1 MAELA
6 EKAERLR
13 ALHVPGDPLVLV
25 NAWDAASARTV
36 AALPGCQAVA
46 TASWSIAAA
55 HGVPDGEAIGRDAMI
70 AAVRTIAASV
80 DLPVTADLER
90 GYGDEPRD
98 AAETIAMAIDAGA
111 VGANLEDSTGDP
123 DRPLAAVASQARKVR
138 VVRGRAEAE
147 GVRFVINARTDVFLR
162 DAGGVDE
169 ALERGR
175 AYAEAGADCIFV
187 PGVGDPEAIAAL
199 VAGLPIG
206 ISVIATPAGPTLEE
220 LAGLGVARISLGP
233 GPMGIALAALQRA
246 AESMLARGELPA
258 DLAFRPGT

>member
-13 ALHVPGDPLVLV
+13 ALHVPGDPLLLV

-98 AAETIAMAIDAGA
+98 TAETIAMAIDAGA

-123 DRPLAAVASQARKVR
+123 DRPLAAVASQARKVH
-138 VVRGRAEAE
+138 VARGRAEAE
-147 GVRFVINARTDVFLR
+147 GIPFVINARTDVFLR
-162 DAGGVDE
+162 GAGGVDE

>member
-1 MAELA
+1 VTEIAD
-6 EKAERLR
+6 KAERLR
-13 ALHVPGDPLVLV
+13 ALHVPGDPLLLV

-36 AALPGCQAVA
+36 AALPGCHAVA

-55 HGVPDGEAIGRDAMI
+55 HGVPDGEALDRDAMI
-70 AAVRTIAASV
+70 DALRTIASSV

-98 AAETIAMAIDAGA
+98 VAETIAMAIDAGA
-111 VGANLEDSTGDP
+111 VGANLEDGAADA
-123 DRPLAAVASQARKVR
+123 DRPLAAVASHARKVR
-138 VVRGRAEAE
+138 VARGRADAE
-147 GVRFVINARTDVFLR
+147 GVPFVINARTDVFLR
-162 DAGGVDE
+162 GAGGVEE

-187 PGVGDPEAIAAL
+187 PGVRDPEVIAAL

-206 ISVIATPAGPTLEE
+206 MSVLATPAGPTLDE
-220 LAGLGVARISLGP
+220 LARLGVARISLGP
-233 GPMGIALAALQRA
+233 GPMGVALAALRRA
-246 AESMLARGELPA
+246 AETVLARGELPA

>member
-1 MAELA
+1 VTEIAD
-6 EKAERLR
+6 KAERLR
-13 ALHVPGDPLVLV
+13 ALHVPGDPLLLV

-36 AALPGCQAVA
+36 AGLPGCQAVA

-55 HGVPDGEAIGRDAMI
+55 HGVPDGEALDRAAMI
-70 AAVRTIAASV
+70 DAVRTIASSV

-98 AAETIAMAIDAGA
+98 VAETIAMAI
-111 VGANLEDSTGDP
+111 
-123 DRPLAAVASQARKVR
+123 
-138 VVRGRAEAE
+138 
-147 GVRFVINARTDVFLR
+147 

-187 PGVGDPEAIAAL
+187 PGVRDPEVIAAL

-206 ISVIATPAGPTLEE
+206 MSVLATPAGPTLAE

-233 GPMGIALAALQRA
+233 GPMGVALAALRRA
-246 AESMLARGELPA
+246 AETVLARGELPA

>member
-13 ALHVPGDPLVLV
+13 ALHVPGDPLLLV

-98 AAETIAMAIDAGA
+98 TAETIAMAIDAGA

-123 DRPLAAVASQARKVR
+123 DRPLAAVASQARKVH
-138 VVRGRAEAE
+138 VARGRAEAE
-147 GVRFVINARTDVFLR
+147 GVPFVINARTDVFLR
-162 DAGGVDE
+162 GAGGVDE

>member
-1 MAELA
+1 VTEIAD
-6 EKAERLR
+6 KAERLR
-13 ALHVPGDPLVLV
+13 ALHVPGDPLLLV

-55 HGVPDGEAIGRDAMI
+55 HGVSDGEALDRDAMI
-70 AAVRTIAASV
+70 DAVRTIASAV

-98 AAETIAMAIDAGA
+98 VAETIAMAIDAGA
-111 VGANLEDSTGDP
+111 VGANLEDGAADA
-123 DRPLAAVASQARKVR
+123 DRPLAAVASHARKVR
-138 VVRGRAEAE
+138 AARGRADAE
-147 GVRFVINARTDVFLR
+147 GVPFVINARTDVFLR
-162 DAGGVDE
+162 GAGGVDE

-187 PGVGDPEAIAAL
+187 PGVRDPEVIAAL
-199 VAGLPIG
+199 VAGLTIG
-206 ISVIATPAGPTLEE
+206 MSVLATPAGPTLDE
-220 LAGLGVARISLGP
+220 LAALGVARISLGP
-233 GPMGIALAALQRA
+233 GPMGVALAALRRA
-246 AESMLARGELPA
+246 AETVLARGELPA

>member
-1 MAELA
+1 VTDIAD
-6 EKAERLR
+6 KAERLR
-13 ALHVPGDPLVLV
+13 ALHVPGDPLLLV

-36 AALPGCQAVA
+36 AALPGCHAVA

-55 HGVPDGEAIGRDAMI
+55 HGVPDGEALDRDAMI
-70 AAVRTIAASV
+70 DALRTIASSV

-98 AAETIAMAIDAGA
+98 VAETIAMAIDAGA
-111 VGANLEDSTGDP
+111 VGANLEDGAADA
-123 DRPLAAVASQARKVR
+123 DRPLAAVASHARKVR
-138 VVRGRAEAE
+138 VARGRADAE
-147 GVRFVINARTDVFLR
+147 GVPFVINARTDVFLR
-162 DAGGVDE
+162 GAGGVEE

-187 PGVGDPEAIAAL
+187 PGVRDPEVIAAL

-206 ISVIATPAGPTLEE
+206 MSVLATPAGPTLDE
-220 LAGLGVARISLGP
+220 LARLGVARISLGP
-233 GPMGIALAALQRA
+233 GPMGVALAALQRA
-246 AESMLARGELPA
+246 AETVLARGELPA